1 MNEKEEL
8 IIERL
13 LSRVEKANTYFLEQ
27 IAKNIAKL
35 KGLKPSDA
43 HKLAQI
49 LKYGENYKEIVK
61 KIAKYMNANV
71 EDVDDILSNY
81 AKNDA
86 NFYEKFY
93 KYRNIPM
100 TPFEQNKALN
110 DQKNAISRV
119 IKNEL
124 YSFTRPNVL
133 GYTIRDIN
141 NRVQFYGLKETY
153 DRVIDEALL
162 NLTQGKETF
171 DNSMARLMREIGG
184 SGLEKIDYK
193 TGRSMRLDSA
203 VRMHVLDGMRNLHNA
218 NQEIYGEQFGANGYE
233 ISVHSNPAT
242 DHASVQGRQFSSVKP
257 NDKELSEWEKLQKGQ
272 EAKDY
277 KGNTY
282 SLDHDENGSYRPIST
297 MNCYHYIYSI
307 ILGVN
312 KPQYTDEQLKQ
323 IENESKKKIEIDG
336 KEYTKYE
343 CSQLQRQL
351 ERRIREQKDIQ
362 IMGRASDNKELIG
375 KSQQK
380 ITELTKKYKEV
391 SDLSGLPTKN
401 NRLKVA
407 GYRRVKVDIEKK
419 PIVKEPKKPINI
431 QPKTIE
437 DDYTFHISK
446 DYQIEKNN
454 IKIENIKA
462 EIKKGNNDMKMYY
475 DSAKRRGNNPEKD
488 GDYSSTH
495 YRLLK
500 GDVKKKKDMLEELKN
515 KEFEDKTI
523 VLKDYDS
530 CKELLDTSNIH
541 LDESMKTL
549 DNKLLIEN
557 TAQLYRLNN
566 KYPIVANEISK
577 KRLNVTTLSRSV
589 KGTYAQTTGVTL
601 EYNKYYFQ
609 NREFLK
615 QRHSYDESIK
625 WHYSVGEENAT
636 IYTTTHEYG
645 HILQKRFNDA
655 YNKNHTIK
663 DWKSFDNMTMEA
675 IYDKAKRET
684 KLKITDLKDQYL
696 TDYGKSKRNYEA
708 FAEIFAGMELGVDN
722 PLTRAMKEYLEEMK
736 EWM

>member
-1 MNEKEEL
+1 MNDKEEL

-13 LSRVEKANTYFLEQ
+13 LDRVQQVNTYFLDE
-27 IAKNIAKL
+27 IGKSVAKL

-49 LKYGENYKEIVK
+49 LKYGDSYREIVK

-100 TPFEQNKALN
+100 PPFEQNRELKRQM
-110 DQKNAISRV
+110 DAISRV
-119 IKNEL
+119 MKSEL

-141 NRVQFYGLKETY
+141 NKTQFYNLKEIY
-153 DRVIDEALL
+153 NKAVDEALL
-162 NLTQGKETF
+162 NVTQGKETF
-171 DNSMARLMREIGG
+171 DSSMAKLLNEIGG
-184 SGLEKIDYK
+184 SGLRTINYD
-193 TGRSMRLDSA
+193 TGRNVRLDS
-203 VRMHVLDGMRNLHNA
+203 VLRMHLLDGMRNLHNA
-218 NQEIYGEQFGANGYE
+218 NQEIYGEEFDADGVE
-233 ISVHSNPAT
+233 IMVHSNPAP
-242 DHASVQGRQFSSVKP
+242 DHARVQGRQFSTIKP
-257 NDKELSEWEKLQKGQ
+257 NDKELSEWEKLQNGQ

-297 MNCYHYIYSI
+297 MNCYHYIYAI

-312 KPQYTDEQLKQ
+312 NPQYSDEQLKQ

-343 CSQLQRQL
+343 CTQLQRQL
-351 ERRIREQKDIQ
+351 ERKIREQKDIQ
-362 IMGRASDNKELIG
+362 IMARASDNKELIA
-375 KSQQK
+375 KSQQN
-380 ITELTKKYKEV
+380 ITQLTRKYKEV
-391 SDLSGLPTKN
+391 SNLSGLPVKA

-407 GYRRVKVDIEKK
+407 GYKRVKVDVEKK
-419 PIVKEPKKPINI
+419 PIIEKPKEPINV
-431 QPKTIE
+431 QPKVVS
-437 DDYTFHISK
+437 DDYTFYISK

-454 IKIENIKA
+454 IRIEQAKA
-462 EIKKGNNDMKMYY
+462 EIKRKSNTMKEYY
-475 DSAKRRGNNPEKD
+475 DTAKKRGFDPEKS
-488 GDYSSTH
+488 GDFNSSH

-500 GDVKKKKDMLEELKN
+500 NDIKNKKGMLEELKN

-530 CKELLDTSNIH
+530 CNELLETSNIK
-541 LDESMKTL
+541 LDESMRNI
-549 DNKLLIEN
+549 DNNLLVEN

-566 KYPIVANEISK
+566 KYPIVANEINK
-577 KRLNVTTLSRSV
+577 KRLSVMTIHRSNSR
-589 KGTYAQTTGVTL
+589 TYAQTTGVTL
-601 EYNKYYFQ
+601 EYNKSYFGDY
-609 NREFLK
+609 EKLK
-615 QRHSYDESIK
+615 KHHISDGNLK
-625 WHYSVGEENAT
+625 WHYAVEDKNTT

-645 HILQKRFNDA
+645 HILQQRYSDA
-655 YNKNHTIK
+655 YNLKHTRK
-663 DWKSFDNMTMEA
+663 SWKEFDSMTMEG
-675 IYDKAKRET
+675 IYSKAKRET
-684 KLKITDLKDQYL
+684 KLSITELKKQYL

-722 PLTRAMKEYLEEMK
+722 PLTRAMKEYLEEMEK
-736 EWM
+736 WM